1 MEYKDEIIW
10 ILKQHKRVNQTYGG
24 LPYHVH
30 LENVV
35 KFAKKYIHLIDE
47 KYHRDVII
55 GAWGHDVMEDTGLT
69 YNNIVKVLGKR
80 IADII
85 YAVSNEKGH
94 DRPERA
100 NHKYYTGIINDEL
113 ALFVKLCD
121 RLSNLTQSK
130 KEGHGMYKQYMEE
143 MPHFKEE
150 LYNGLYQEMWDALEN
165 ITFDEK
171 DDDYFPKI
179 DKFDDDNIFNIG
191 RLPIPIPGDAYK
203 ELYRK
208 GILPKKNLVKG
219 HYYYGKCRNAKVAL
233 WNGYEFVY
241 MRDFWGKSFF
251 PEEINH
257 LEDDNGFDVFI
268 PLREV
273 VPTEEQRVKY

>member
-1 MEYKDEIIW
+1 MEYKDEVIW
-10 ILKQHKRVNQTYGG
+10 ILQQHRRVNQTYGG

-35 KFAKKYIHLIDE
+35 KFVKKYINLIPE
-47 KYHRDVII
+47 QYHRDVILA
-55 GAWGHDVMEDTGLT
+55 AWGHDLIEDTGLT
-69 YNNIVKVLGKR
+69 FNNIVKVLGR
-80 IADII
+80 RVANII

-94 DRPERA
+94 DRDERA
-100 NHKYYTGIINDEL
+100 NDKYYSGIINDDL

-130 KEGHGMYKQYMEE
+130 KDGHGMYKKYMQEL
-143 MPHFKEE
+143 PHFKEK
-150 LYNGLYQEMWDALEN
+150 LYNGMYQKMWDELEDIKFIDLDDEYFPNVNKFDEEN
-165 ITFDEK
+165 IWS
-171 DDDYFPKI
+171 
-179 DKFDDDNIFNIG
+179 IG
-191 RLPIPIPGDAYK
+191 RLPNPIPGDVYK

-208 GILPKKNLVKG
+208 GILPKKDLIKG
-219 HYYYGKCRNAKVAL
+219 KYYFGKCRNAKVAL

-251 PEEINH
+251 PETIFH

-268 PLREV
+268 PLKEV
-273 VPTEEQRVKY
+273 TPTEEQRIKY